1 MAASAI
7 RLAELGMATEL
18 AKEIKTQIDDN
29 LPVTPGSLVNADIA
43 ADADIVFSKLDATT
57 TAAGIEAAVA
67 AKTEIAAL
75 SAGPTMTYTSGSA
88 PAVSGAVTIANSATP
103 TVTELLDYIVE
114 LNAKV
119 NAITAA
125 LKA

>member
-1 MAASAI
+1 MSSENAKAGRWFRAKVVDAVDVENLSIVVAGDVEDAI
-7 RLAELGMATEL
+7 
-18 AKEIKTQIDDN
+18 
-29 LPVTPGSLVNADIA
+29 
-43 ADADIVFSKLDATT
+43 
-57 TAAGIEAAVA
+57 A

-119 NAITAA
+119 TAIVTA